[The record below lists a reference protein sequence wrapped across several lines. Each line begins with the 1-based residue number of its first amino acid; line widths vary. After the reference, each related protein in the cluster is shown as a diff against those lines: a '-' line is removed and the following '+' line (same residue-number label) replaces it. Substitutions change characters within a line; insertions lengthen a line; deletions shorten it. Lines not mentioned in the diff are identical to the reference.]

1 MSKTSDL
8 PALRKD
14 FKAGMSAR
22 DAANVMLE
30 KLDGFSIPN
39 SALPAANLVAAG
51 NIHGRL
57 QAQAPPLTEDLRARN
72 IALFY
77 KYIEFENTRDYENL
91 EKLFHPTEF
100 RSTTYFGGDP
110 IAPRALTRMLRGLF
124 RSFPDWYMTVSEIVG
139 ADSMGCAGLV
149 TGRGTQVEEFFGR
162 PPADHQVAIPTIHAI
177 RVDADGLI
185 IEHRHSNPFE
195 DVFKAQVMA
204 PQAEDVQAVR
214 AQQGYDSEAARRAYD
229 IALRAGASEKDLAE
243 LRARVETGRRM
254 CQTLLKE
261 TLRRCSFQAEPGD
274 IYCKLHQTS
283 GYGVDGIDE
292 VVLKVDVRR
301 RTR

>member
-8 PALRKD
+8 PATRQD
-14 FKAGMSAR
+14 FKAGMSAK
-22 DAANVMLE
+22 DAASVMLE
-30 KLDGFSIPN
+30 KLDSFAIPT

-57 QAQAPPLTEDLRARN
+57 QVQAPPLTEELRARN

-77 KYIEFENTRDYENL
+77 KYIEFENARDYENL

-110 IAPRALTRMLRGLF
+110 IAPRALSRMLRGLF

-185 IEHRHSNPFE
+185 TEHRHSNPFE

-214 AQQGYDSEAARRAYD
+214 AQQGYDSDAARRAYD

-292 VVLKVDVRR
+292 MVLKVDVRR

>member
-1 MSKTSDL
+1 MSKISDL
-8 PALRKD
+8 PATRQD
-14 FKAGMSAR
+14 FQAGMSAR
-22 DAANVMLE
+22 NAANVMLE
-30 KLDGFSIPN
+30 KLDGFSIPD

-57 QAQAPPLTEDLRARN
+57 QVQAPPLNEDLRARN

-77 KYIEFENTRDYENL
+77 KYIEFENARDYENL

-100 RSTTYFGGDP
+100 RATTYFGGDP

-177 RVDADGLI
+177 RVDANGLI
-185 IEHRHSNPFE
+185 TEHRHSNPFE

-229 IALRAGASEKDLAE
+229 IALRAGAPEKDLAE

-261 TLRRCSFQAEPGD
+261 TLRRCSFQAAPGD

-283 GYGVDGIDE
+283 GYGVDGIDDM
-292 VVLKVDVRR
+292 VLQVDVRR
-301 RTR
+301 RAR